1 MSTPTNNMLEIMLK
15 QYEDNN
21 KPKAKAASTEYNPN
35 NYFNAI
41 LPDNETSGTKI
52 IRVLPTSDGTTP
64 FVEIYGHQ
72 AVVEG
77 KKKTFICLQNTKG
90 TACPFC
96 EAREELLSTGKDS
109 DKEIAKKYSAR
120 KMYVIKL
127 IDRDDEKHG
136 PKFWRFNHDYRKTGI
151 FDKIAAVLKIFKTDI
166 THPLTGIDLAISIGR
181 DQNNYAV
188 VQSIQALP
196 ASPLHTDEAKA
207 AEWLADTKTW
217 ENVYGVKPY
226 EFLEIIVKGGTP
238 HFDKVNKKWVDKASV
253 STDSTEKLDAELS
266 MGLNTVKASVTPA
279 NPATPAAT
287 NTQQMVDDTDDLPF

>member
-21 KPKAKAASTEYNPN
+21 KPKAKSVSTEYNPK

-77 KKKTFICLQNTKG
+77 KKKTFICLKNTKG
-90 TACPFC
+90 IDCPFC
-96 EAREELLSTGKDS
+96 EAREELLATGKES

-127 IDRDDEKHG
+127 IDRDDEAHG

-166 THPLTGIDLAISIGR
+166 THPTTGIDLAISIGR

-207 AEWLADTKTW
+207 AAWLADTKTW

-238 HFDKVNKKWVDKASV
+238 HFDKDSKKWVDKASV
-253 STDSTEKLDAELS
+253 SNDSTEKKLDAELS
-266 MGLNTVKASVTPA
+266 MGLNTVKGSVTPA
-279 NPATPAAT
+279 TPVTTTPAPA
-287 NTQQMVDDTDDLPF
+287 VDDTDDLPF